1 MYTAFATGGEV
12 IQPSLVRSIERGD
25 ERIVPPIARHRV
37 LKQEVAHEVL
47 SVLARV
53 VEEGTGKSMKGL
65 PWTVAAKTG
74 TPKDTKTGAFYNPVV
89 CAIAPA
95 TSPEIVVTVM
105 HHGVRPRPGKPYT
118 GGSVSGPVAK
128 EIIEK
133 TLTYLRVPGDR

>member
-1 MYTAFATGGEV
+1 
-12 IQPSLVRSIERGD
+12 
-25 ERIVPPIARHRV
+25 
-37 LKQEVAHEVL
+37 
-47 SVLARV
+47 
-53 VEEGTGKSMKGL
+53 
-65 PWTVAAKTG
+65 VAAKSG
-74 TPKDTKTGAFYNPVV
+74 TPKDTKTGAFYYPVV